1 MHPSDANDIA
11 ALRAEVSQLR
21 TEIGSARATR
31 PARRLPRMHRLRRST
46 SVIALVGLMI
56 ALPMAVSASH
66 QFTDVPTSNTFH
78 ANIGNLFDAR
88 ITTGCTP
95 TTYCPDANVSRGQ
108 MAGFLNRGLGR
119 GTGISEEVL
128 DDDWTGLAG
137 GVVQSVTVR
146 AGGVGGGYASILA
159 SATLNPWTNENGIC
173 PCEVSIALANPATGE
188 TSAFHYAT
196 ITDVLAPS
204 GFYQE
209 SVAISHLF
217 TVPSGANTTIEL
229 QVALLSQLAPSP
241 ENNAGYA
248 YSLDAVYLP
257 FDGTGNAIVPTVTTS
272 GQEHRNSR

>member
-119 GTGISEEVL
+119 GAGISEEVL
-128 DDDWTGLAG
+128 DDDWAGLSD
-137 GVVQSVTVR
+137 GVVQSLTVR
-146 AGGVGGGYASILA
+146 AGGVSGGYASLLA
-159 SATLNPWTNENGIC
+159 TGTLNPWTDENGIC
-173 PCEVSIALANPATGE
+173 PCEVAIALVNPATGE
-188 TSAFHYAT
+188 TSAFHYST
-196 ITDVLAPS
+196 ITGVVAPS
-204 GFYQE
+204 TFYQE
-209 SVAISHLF
+209 SVAVTHLF

-229 QVALLSQLAPSP
+229 QVALTPTLIPSP

-248 YSLDAVYLP
+248 YSLNAVYLP
-257 FDGTGNAIVPTVTTS
+257 FDGTGNAVLPPVTTS
-272 GQEHRNSR
+272 GQEHRNDR